1 MNIRDLRYLVAVAK
15 YKHFGKAAKASYVS
29 QPALSMQL
37 KKLEETLGVTVF
49 ERSNKSVMTTAIGE
63 RLVEKAQ
70 QVLQAADDMLL
81 LAKTFQDPQA
91 GEIRLGA
98 FPTLAPYLLPKA
110 MPKIIKLFP
119 KLKLLLLEEKTGV
132 LIEKLKI
139 GDIDAAFL
147 ALPFPKE
154 EESLHCEFLF
164 KEPFYIA
171 LPKSHRLAKLKQLTR
186 KDIKDEK
193 LLLLDEGHCLRK
205 QALDVCELTGAVEQ
219 QDFRATSLETL
230 REMVAANV
238 GMTLVPELA
247 VPKKDARIVYLPFCD
262 HQYSRTIALVWRK
275 TSVRS
280 ELLKKLVKNV
290 FTS

>member
-15 YKHFGKAAKASYVS
+15 YKHFGRAAKASHVS

-37 KKLEETLGVTVF
+37 KKLEDTLGVTVF
-49 ERSNKSVMTTAIGE
+49 ERTNKNVMITAIGE
-63 RLVEKAQ
+63 QLVTKAQ
-70 QVLQAADDMLL
+70 QVLQAADEMLL
-81 LAKTFQDPQA
+81 LAKTFQDPEA

-98 FPTLAPYLLPKA
+98 FPTLAPYLLPKV
-110 MPKIIKLFP
+110 MPKIIKVFP
-119 KLKLLLLEEKTGV
+119 KLKLLLLEEKTDV
-132 LIEKLKI
+132 LIEKLKQ

-147 ALPFPKE
+147 AMPLPIDDDA
-154 EESLHCEFLF
+154 LQCTVLF
-164 KEPFYIA
+164 EEPFYIA
-171 LPKSHRLAKLKQLTR
+171 MPKAHRLAKLKKVTK

-205 QALDVCELTGAVEQ
+205 QALDVCELTGAFEQ

-247 VPKKDARIVYLPFCD
+247 VPKRDSRITYLPFCN
-262 HQYSRTIALVWRK
+262 HYYSRSIALVWRK
-275 TSVRS
+275 TSVRGG
-280 ELLKKLVKNV
+280 LLQKLVKKV
-290 FTS
+290 F